1 MYAPGAE
8 AVLVTDQDLFVGAR
22 LTVAQRMFELTEAD
36 DFTLQCVARAP
47 LRRRPACLQAV
58 LPWL

>member
-8 AVLVTDQDLFVGAR
+8 AMLVTDQDLFVGAR

-36 DFTLQCVARAP
+36 DFTLQCVAPVP
-47 LRRRPACLQAV
+47 LRSCPVRLQAA